1 MVELLDYDPE
11 SNVTGKKELSVLDDH
26 YARLLEAMDSVK
38 TLGLDE
44 SADKPGSSSAQTE
57 PAKAP
62 LAQMETDGLG
72 VWATSCVPWSHHG
85 RTGPVLESPELKPLD
100 LEPRLTKPL

>member
-11 SNVTGKKELSVLDDH
+11 RNVTGKKELSVLDDH
-26 YARLLEAMDSVK
+26 YARLMEAMDSVK

-44 SADKPGSSSAQTE
+44 ADRPGTSAQAAAA
-57 PAKAP
+57 AKAP

-72 VWATSCVPWSHHG
+72 A
-85 RTGPVLESPELKPLD
+85 
-100 LEPRLTKPL
+100 